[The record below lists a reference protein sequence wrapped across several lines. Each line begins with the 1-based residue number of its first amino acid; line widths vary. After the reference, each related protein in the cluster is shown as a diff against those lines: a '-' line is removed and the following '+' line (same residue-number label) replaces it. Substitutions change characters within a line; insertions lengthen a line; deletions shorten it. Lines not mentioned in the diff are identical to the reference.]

1 MTQQAP
7 FDFQPTLTGRT
18 ITLRPLRE
26 ADLEPLYA
34 TASDPLIWELHPDP
48 LRYQREAF
56 ESRYFS
62 GALDAG
68 SALVAID
75 NSTDEILG
83 CSRYYEW
90 DPVAEEVAIG
100 FTFLARSRWGGATNR
115 EMKTL
120 MLDHAFKWA
129 RRVWFH
135 IGKDNYRSRRGTEK
149 VGAHFSHEAQKEI
162 NGKTTDYVF
171 YYIDRPP
178 VAVAE
183 VLAFSQRIARQAG
196 ALMLA
201 ELQRGDGPAEH
212 FKHAGQELVTEADI
226 KTDKLICDAIRAA
239 YPGHQILAEESAPDL
254 EKISQLQ
261 GPLWII
267 DPIDGTVNY
276 AHGHQHSAVSIAWLV
291 DGVLQSGV
299 VYNPYSDEM
308 FAATKGHGATLNEQP
323 IHVADK
329 TDLRRALFATG
340 FPYIKNDMPRLI
352 RRVGIMLEHC
362 ADLRRMGSAA
372 LDICWVAAG
381 RLDVY
386 YENLSVWDFAAAQLI
401 AIEAGAR
408 YGHFLPVPDGVSPVF
423 HNKAILVS
431 NATLYGKTKELLLR
445 VESPEPSGQTR

>member
-1 MTQQAP
+1 MTQHEA
-7 FDFQPTLTGRT
+7 FEFQPILTGRT
-18 ITLRPLRE
+18 ITLRPLRDS
-26 ADLEPLYA
+26 DLESLYA
-34 TASDPLIWELHPDP
+34 AASDPLIWELHPDP
-48 LRYQREAF
+48 ERYQREAF

-62 GALDAG
+62 GALDSG

-75 NSTDEILG
+75 NANGDIVG

-135 IGKDNYRSRRGTEK
+135 IGSDNRRSRRGTEK
-149 VGAHFSHEAQKEI
+149 VGARFSHETQKEI
-162 NGKTTDYVF
+162 NGQVQDYA
-171 YYIDRPP
+171 YYFIDRPP
-178 VAVAE
+178 VAPSE
-183 VLAFSQRIARQAG
+183 VLAFSEKIAREAG

-201 ELQRGDGPAEH
+201 ELRRGDGPAEH

-226 KTDKLICDAIRAA
+226 KADNLICDAIRARF
-239 YPGHQILAEESAPDL
+239 PGHQILAEESAPDL
-254 EKISQLQ
+254 SQLSQ
-261 GPLWII
+261 STGPLWVI

-291 DGVLQSGV
+291 DGVLQTGV
-299 VYNPYSDEM
+299 VYNPYNDEM
-308 FAATKGHGATLNEQP
+308 FSAAKGQGANLNGRP
-323 IHVADK
+323 IHVAQK

-340 FPYIKNDMPRLI
+340 FPYIKSDMARLV
-352 RRVGIMLEHC
+352 RRLDVMLTHC

-408 YGHFLPVPDGVSPVF
+408 YGHFLPVPEGVSPVF
-423 HNKAILVS
+423 HNKNILVS
-431 NATLYGKTKELLLR
+431 NDTLYTKVKDVLLQA
-445 VESPEPSGQTR
+445 EE

>member
-1 MTQQAP
+1 MTQQEP
-7 FDFQPTLTGRT
+7 FDFQPTLTGST

-26 ADLEPLYA
+26 DDLEPLYA
-34 TASDPLIWELHPDP
+34 AASDPLIWELHPDP

-68 SALVAID
+68 SALVATD
-75 NSTDEILG
+75 NSTGEIVG

-129 RRVWFH
+129 KRVWFH
-135 IGKDNYRSRRGTEK
+135 IGKDNRRSRRGTEK
-149 VGAHFSHEAQKEI
+149 IGARFSHEAQKEI
-162 NGKTTDYVF
+162 GGRVLDYAY

-178 VAVAE
+178 APLDE
-183 VLAFSQRIARQAG
+183 VLSFSKRIAREAG

-201 ELQRGDGPAEH
+201 ELQRGDGPATH
-212 FKHAGQELVTEADI
+212 FKHEGQELVTEADI
-226 KTDKLICDAIRAA
+226 KVDQLICNAIRQS

-254 EKISQLQ
+254 EQLSQLQ
-261 GPLWII
+261 GPLWVI

-276 AHGHQHSAVSIAWLV
+276 AHGHQHSAVSIAWVV
-291 DGVLQSGV
+291 DGVLQTGV
-299 VYNPYSDEM
+299 VYNPYNDEM
-308 FAATKGHGATLNEQP
+308 FSASRGQGATLNDRP
-323 IHVADK
+323 IHAAQK
-329 TDLRRALFATG
+329 TEMRRALFATG
-340 FPYIKNDMPRLI
+340 FPYIKSDMPRLV
-352 RRVGIMLEHC
+352 RRLDVMLSHC

-381 RLDVY
+381 RLDIY

-431 NATLYGKTKELLLR
+431 NDKLYQEVKDLLLQ
-445 VESPEPSGQTR
+445 VENP

>member
-1 MTQQAP
+1 MTKQDN
-7 FDFQPTLTGRT
+7 FDFQPTLEGRT
-18 ITLRPLRE
+18 ITLRPLQPD
-26 ADLEPLYA
+26 DLESLYA
-34 TASDPLIWELHPDP
+34 AASDPLIWELHPDP
-48 LRYQREAF
+48 QRYQREAF
-56 ESRYFS
+56 EARYFN
-62 GALDAG
+62 GAVTAG

-75 NSTDEILG
+75 NASGEIVG

-115 EMKTL
+115 EMKML

-135 IGKDNYRSRRGTEK
+135 IGKDNLRSRRGTEK
-149 VGAHFSHEAQKEI
+149 IGARFSHESEKEI
-162 NGKTTDYVF
+162 NGQLHEYAYYYV
-171 YYIDRPP
+171 DRPP
-178 VAVAE
+178 ASVSE
-183 VLAFSQRIARQAG
+183 VLAFSEQVARDAG

-201 ELQRGDGPAEH
+201 ELQRDEGPAAH
-212 FKHAGQELVTEADI
+212 FKHDGQELVTEADI
-226 KTDKLICDAIRAA
+226 KVDKLICDAIRAR
-239 YPGHQILAEESAPDL
+239 YPTHQILAEESAPDL
-254 EKISQLQ
+254 TQLSERE

-276 AHGHQHSAVSIAWLV
+276 AHGHQHSAVSIAWVV
-291 DGVLQSGV
+291 DGVVQSGV
-299 VYNPYSDEM
+299 VYNPYNNEM
-308 FAATKGHGATLNEQP
+308 FAAARGNGATLNGES
-323 IHVADK
+323 IHVAQK

-340 FPYIKNDMPRLI
+340 FPYIKKDMALLV
-352 RRVGIMLEHC
+352 RRVGLMLAHC

-408 YGHFLPVPDGVSPVF
+408 YGHFLPVPDGVNPVF
-423 HNKAILVS
+423 HNKNILVS
-431 NATLYGKTKELLLR
+431 NATLYNKARDILLQA
-445 VESPEPSGQTR
+445 ED

>member
-1 MTQQAP
+1 MKQHEP

-26 ADLEPLYA
+26 HDLESLYA
-34 TASDPLIWELHPDP
+34 AASDPLIWELHPDP
-48 LRYQREAF
+48 ERYQREAF
-56 ESRYFS
+56 EARYFA
-62 GALDAG
+62 GALDSG

-75 NSTDEILG
+75 NSNGDIVG

-120 MLDHAFKWA
+120 MLDHAFRWA

-135 IGKDNYRSRRGTEK
+135 IGKDNRRSRRGTEK
-149 VGAHFSHEAQKEI
+149 VGARFSHETQKEI
-162 NGKTTDYVF
+162 NGEVLGYA
-171 YYIDRPP
+171 YYFIDRPP
-178 VAVAE
+178 VAASE
-183 VLAFSQRIARQAG
+183 VLAFSEQIAREAG

-201 ELQRGDGPAEH
+201 ELRRGDGPAAH

-226 KTDKLICDAIRAA
+226 KADKLICDAIRAR

-254 EKISQLQ
+254 SQLSQ
-261 GPLWII
+261 LTGPLWVI

-291 DGVLQSGV
+291 DGVLQTGV
-299 VYNPYSDEM
+299 VYNPYNDEM
-308 FAATKGHGATLNEQP
+308 FSGAKGRGATLNGQQ
-323 IHVADK
+323 IHVAQK
-329 TDLRRALFATG
+329 TDLHRALFATG
-340 FPYIKNDMPRLI
+340 FPYIKSDMVRLV
-352 RRVGIMLEHC
+352 RRLGVMLTHC

-408 YGHFLPVPDGVSPVF
+408 YGHFLPVPEGVSPVF
-423 HNKAILVS
+423 HNKNILVS
-431 NATLYGKTKELLLR
+431 NDTLYTKAKELLLQA
-445 VESPEPSGQTR
+445 EE

>member
-1 MTQQAP
+1 MTQREA

-26 ADLEPLYA
+26 GDLDSLYA
-34 TASDPLIWELHPDP
+34 AASDPLIWELHPDP
-48 LRYQREAF
+48 ERYQREAF
-56 ESRYFS
+56 EERYFG
-62 GALDAG
+62 GALASG
-68 SALVAID
+68 SALVALD
-75 NSTDEILG
+75 NETGDIVG

-90 DPVAEEVAIG
+90 DPVAEQIAIG

-115 EMKTL
+115 EMKAL
-120 MLDHAFKWA
+120 MLDHAFKWVG
-129 RRVWFH
+129 RVWFH
-135 IGKDNYRSRRGTEK
+135 IGKDNWRSRRGSEK
-149 VGAHFSHEAQKEI
+149 VGARFSHETQKEI
-162 NGKTTDYVF
+162 NGQVLDYA
-171 YYIDRPP
+171 YYFIDRPP
-178 VAVAE
+178 VPVAE
-183 VLAFSQRIARQAG
+183 VLAFSKHIAREAG

-201 ELQRGDGPAEH
+201 ELQRGNGPESH

-226 KTDKLICDAIRAA
+226 KADKLICDAIRAR

-254 EKISQLQ
+254 AQLSQLE
-261 GPLWII
+261 GPLWVI

-291 DGVLQSGV
+291 DGVLQTGV
-299 VYNPYSDEM
+299 VYNPYNNEM
-308 FAATKGHGATLNEQP
+308 FCATKGLGATLNGKP
-323 IHVADK
+323 IQVAQK

-340 FPYIKNDMPRLI
+340 FPYDKSDMAPLI
-352 RRVGIMLEHC
+352 RRVGVMLTHC

-423 HNKAILVS
+423 HNKNILVS
-431 NATLYGKTKELLLR
+431 NTTLYAKSKEVLLQA
-445 VESPEPSGQTR
+445 E